1 MGKYKKQLIGLFG
14 VLVSVASIGYL
25 MQKVDFGAAFAAM
38 AKINW
43 VFPLVMVAIY
53 LTSFLVRTWRWQL
66 MLSNFPEISFG
77 KFFNSLIIGFAGNNL
92 VPARGGEV
100 IRMLYFSRETK
111 VNKFTSMSSVL
122 TEKILDGLALVMLL
136 LLSIWLAEG
145 QLADNDWLVNTTY
158 LVTAIFVGG
167 ILALIVLRVVGMPLI
182 NWARAKGGVFAK
194 IGDISEKIFH
204 ATEFLQADFRSVL
217 VILSSLL
224 VWTIEGVVF
233 ALGIMAFDL
242 PVDPW
247 IAGFLTLT
255 VVNFGLLVPSSP
267 GYVGVFQ
274 MLTGMALGLF
284 GIADEQA
291 IAVSLVIHACQFIPI
306 TIWGVTIILRQSVS
320 LFAKPEPEPDP
331 VSNDQLPITHGQ

>member
-1 MGKYKKQLIGLFG
+1 MGKYKTQLIGLFG
-14 VLVSVASIGYL
+14 ILVSVASIVYL
-25 MQKVDFGAAFAAM
+25 MQKVDFSAAFAAM
-38 AKINW
+38 GKINW
-43 VFPLVMVAIY
+43 AYPLLMVAIY

-66 MLSNFPEISFG
+66 MLSNFPDISFA

-136 LLSIWLAEG
+136 VLSIWLAG
-145 QLADNDWLVNTTY
+145 DQLAANDWLENTTY
-158 LVTAIFVGG
+158 LVTAIFLGG
-167 ILALIVLRVVGMPLI
+167 IAGLIVLRMVGMPLI
-182 NWARAKGGVFAK
+182 NWARAKEGVFAK
-194 IGDISEKIFH
+194 MADIAEKILH
-204 ATEFLQADFRSVL
+204 ATEFLKADFKSVL
-217 VILSSLL
+217 VILFSLL

-274 MLTGMALGLF
+274 MLSAMALGLF
-284 GIADEQA
+284 GIADEPA
-291 IAVSLVIHACQFIPI
+291 IAVSLVVHACQFVPI
-306 TIWGVTIILRQSVS
+306 TTWGVIIILRQSVS
-320 LFAKPEPEPDP
+320 LFGKSEPTEPSPEWPAQEP
-331 VSNDQLPITHGQ
+331 IR